1 MIFAFYMNPEQR
13 IKAFVELGHEI
24 REIAQADNENLNIRQ
39 LQLKELAANLYLN
52 NAWFTPVNSLHAL
65 DGIAKLLDE
74 KSLRGWLEQY
84 TLEDD
89 RDKTVGVVMAGN
101 LPAVGF
107 HDFMCVLLSGCRI
120 TAKLSSDDRLL
131 IPAIAAMLVAIEPK
145 FADRIHFSDG
155 KLAPFQAI
163 IATGSNN
170 SARYFE
176 YYFGKYPNII
186 RKSRTSIAIIDGSE
200 TEEELKGIADDV
212 FMYFGLG
219 CRSVTKLMV
228 PLDFDPVPFLNATAH
243 WDFLIH
249 HSKYLNNYEYSRAA
263 FLVNSI
269 AHYDTGYLLMRQENA
284 LHSPIGVLNFERY
297 QNREALIQYVEEQK
311 ENLQCIVARNGLISD
326 SISPG
331 NAQKPGPMDYA
342 DGVDTM
348 IFLQSVK

>member
-1 MIFAFYMNPEQR
+1 MNPEQR

-24 REIAQADNENLNIRQ
+24 REIAQSETNNLNIRQ
-39 LQLKELAANLYLN
+39 QQLQELAANLYLN
-52 NAWFTPVNSLHAL
+52 NAWFTPTNTLQAL
-65 DGIAKLLDE
+65 DGIARLLDE
-74 KSLRGWLEQY
+74 NSLRGWLEKYPLQ
-84 TLEDD
+84 DD

-145 FADRIHFSDG
+145 FADRIHFTDG
-155 KLAPFQAI
+155 KMPPFEAM

-176 YYFGKYPNII
+176 YYFGKYPHII
-186 RKSRTSIAIIDGSE
+186 RKSRTSIAILDGKE
-200 TEEELKGIADDV
+200 TEADLKGLADDV
-212 FMYFGLG
+212 FMYFGMG
-219 CRSVTKLMV
+219 CRSVTKFMV
-228 PLDFDPVPFLNATAH
+228 PLDYDPVPFLNATAH
-243 WDFLIH
+243 WDNLIH

-269 AHYDTGYLLMRQENA
+269 PHFDTGYLLMRQENA

-297 QNREALIQYVEEQK
+297 TNRESLMQSVNEQL
-311 ENLQCIVARNGLISD
+311 ENLQCIVAREGIYEGSVL
-326 SISPG
+326 PG
-331 NAQKPGPMDYA
+331 YAQKLGPMDYA
-342 DGVDTM
+342 DNVDTM
-348 IFLQSVK
+348 KFLQF

>member
-24 REIAQADNENLNIRQ
+24 REIAQADNEKLNIRQ
-39 LQLKELAANLYLN
+39 QQLKELAANLYLN
-52 NAWFTPVNSLHAL
+52 NAWFTPVNTMHAL
-65 DGIAKLLDE
+65 DGIATLLEE

-84 TLEDD
+84 PLENDQ
-89 RDKTVGVVMAGN
+89 DKTVGVVMAGN

-107 HDFMCVLLSGCRI
+107 HDFMCVLLSGFRI

-131 IPAIAAMLVAIEPK
+131 IPAIAAMLVAIEPE
-145 FADRIHFSDG
+145 FAGKIHFTDG
-155 KLAPFQAI
+155 KMLPFQAI

-186 RKSRTSIAIIDGSE
+186 RKSRTSIAILDGSE
-200 TEEELKGIADDV
+200 SEDELKGLANDV
-212 FMYFGLG
+212 FMYFGMG
-219 CRSVTKLMV
+219 CRSVTKFMV
-228 PLDFDPVPFLNATAH
+228 PLDYDPVPFLNATAH
-243 WDFLIH
+243 WDHLIH

-269 AHYDTGYLLMRQENA
+269 AHFDTGYLLMRQENA

-297 QNREALIQYVEEQK
+297 TNRESLMQSVNEQL
-311 ENLQCIVARNGLISD
+311 ENLQCIVARKGIYEGSVL
-326 SISPG
+326 PG
-331 NAQKPGPMDYA
+331 NSQKPGPMDYA

-348 IFLQSVK
+348 KFLQSI

>member
-1 MIFAFYMNPEQR
+1 VIFAFYMNPEQR

-24 REIAQADNENLNIRQ
+24 REIAQADNEKLNIRQ
-39 LQLKELAANLYLN
+39 QQLKELAANLYLS
-52 NAWFTPVNSLHAL
+52 NAWFTPVNTMHAL
-65 DGIAKLLDE
+65 DGIATLLEE

-84 TLEDD
+84 PLEDD
-89 RDKTVGVVMAGN
+89 QDKTVGVVMAGN

-131 IPAIAAMLVAIEPK
+131 IPAIAAMLVAIEPE
-145 FADRIHFSDG
+145 FADKIHFTDG
-155 KLAPFQAI
+155 KMLPFQAI

-176 YYFGKYPNII
+176 YYFGKYPHII
-186 RKSRTSIAIIDGSE
+186 RKSRTSVAILDGNE
-200 TEEELKGIADDV
+200 TNNELKGLADDV
-212 FMYFGLG
+212 FMYFGMG

-228 PLDFDPVPFLNATAH
+228 PLDYDPIPFLNATAH
-243 WDFLIH
+243 WDHLIH

-269 AHYDTGYLLMRQENA
+269 AHFDTGYLLMRQETA

-297 QNREALIQYVEEQK
+297 QNHETLLQSMNEQL
-311 ENLQCIVARNGLISD
+311 ENLQCIVARKGIYEG
-326 SISPG
+326 SILPG

-348 IFLQSVK
+348 KFLNSIQ

>member
-24 REIAQADNENLNIRQ
+24 REIAQAENEKLNIRQ
-39 LQLKELAANLYLN
+39 QQLKELASNLYLN
-52 NAWFTPVNSLHAL
+52 NAWFTPVNTSHAL
-65 DGIAKLLDE
+65 DGIATLLEE
-74 KSLRGWLEQY
+74 KSLRGWLKQY
-84 TLEDD
+84 PLEDD
-89 RDKTVGVVMAGN
+89 LDKTVGVVMAGN

-131 IPAIAAMLVAIEPK
+131 IPALAAMLVAIEPE
-145 FADRIHFSDG
+145 FADKIHFTDG
-155 KLAPFQAI
+155 KMLPFQAI

-186 RKSRTSIAIIDGSE
+186 RKSRTSIAILDGSE
-200 TEEELKGIADDV
+200 TESDLRGLADDV
-212 FMYFGLG
+212 FMYFGMG

-228 PLDFDPVPFLNATAH
+228 PLDYDPVPFLNATSH
-243 WDFLIH
+243 WDHLIH

-269 AHYDTGYLLMRQENA
+269 AHFDTGYLLMRQENA

-297 QNREALIQYVEEQK
+297 TNRESLIQSVNEQL
-311 ENLQCIVARNGLISD
+311 ENLQCIVAREGIYEG
-326 SISPG
+326 SILLG
-331 NAQKPGPMDYA
+331 NSQKPGPMDYA

-348 IFLQSVK
+348 KFLQSIR

>member
-1 MIFAFYMNPEQR
+1 MNPEQR

-24 REIAQADNENLNIRQ
+24 REIAQADNEKLNIRQ
-39 LQLKELAANLYLN
+39 QQLKELAANLYLN
-52 NAWFTPVNSLHAL
+52 NAWFTPVNTIHAL
-65 DGIAKLLDE
+65 DGIARLLDE
-74 KSLRGWLEQY
+74 SSLRGWLELY
-84 TLEDD
+84 PLEDD
-89 RDKTVGVVMAGN
+89 QDKTVGVVMAGN

-131 IPAIAAMLVAIEPK
+131 IPALAAMLVAIEPE
-145 FADRIHFSDG
+145 FADRIHFTDG
-155 KLAPFQAI
+155 KMLPFQAI

-176 YYFGKYPNII
+176 YYFGKYPHII
-186 RKSRTSIAIIDGSE
+186 RKSRTSVAILDGNE
-200 TEEELKGIADDV
+200 TNDELKGLADDV
-212 FMYFGLG
+212 FMYFGMG

-228 PLDFDPVPFLNATAH
+228 PLDYDPIPFLNATAH
-243 WDFLIH
+243 WDHLIH

-269 AHYDTGYLLMRQENA
+269 AHFDTGYLLMRQESA

-297 QNREALIQYVEEQK
+297 QNHETLLQSMNEQL
-311 ENLQCIVARNGLISD
+311 ENLQCIVARKGIYEG
-326 SISPG
+326 SILPG

-342 DGVDTM
+342 DNVDTM
-348 IFLQSVK
+348 KFLQF